1 MLGIK
6 SLLLTG
12 RDLQQTQAPGEEQLS
27 SVSGWGIWANTE
39 LQSYQFDLK
48 TQQKPPVN
56 TNENLLLVCIHLYP
70 SSVYKYE
77 FGLRGTLV

>member
-12 RDLQQTQAPGEEQLS
+12 RDLQQTQAGVEQLS
-27 SVSGWGIWANTE
+27 SVSGWEIWGNTE
-39 LQSYQFDLK
+39 LQSYQFDWK
-48 TQQKPPVN
+48 TQQKTPVN
-56 TNENLLLVCIHLYP
+56 TNENLLLVCIHLYT

-77 FGLRGTLV
+77 FGLRGNLV